1 MKRLSIAPPSS
12 RRKST
17 FLSSEDYNA
26 RKVLEQLDQDT
37 TLILQEIDKNISR
50 ANAIINDK
58 LKPVLQE
65 YGVESLKVWNNTSF
79 WKKFFEQSANVE
91 LNSYE
96 TPIDEVQ
103 TNILSDKDQ
112 EEEIIDIQQPKNTTL
127 LNSKRTN
134 LRHITEEDTA
144 TWSTEQKNSSY
155 KQVTSSTPQRTTRFQ
170 ISPQRSTRFASSSIP
185 STRNFKLSDNI
196 NLQPPTSNSN
206 SRLSPSSSRRSPQRV
221 STIRQS
227 LDAYHRISISPKKI
241 KTPVSARRT
250 SIIQN
255 ILNSSP
261 TLPSVPILKSDI
273 VEQTTSPHSNQQFQS
288 SSQQQQQPQQL
299 QKFPNTQRYSSTPQ
313 RMPQEDDYHLDPPHV
328 QQPLPQQHSD
338 SSDEPL
344 PELSTSIVF
353 TSSGNRKRNRDED
366 NVFLEKDN
374 NNNSSHSKSLSQ
386 IFNESLNKLRKGDNN
401 KNNESD
407 DVLNQDQG
415 EQTGEFREEILEVS
429 DSLGP
434 FKNRWEKLTNLE
446 N

>member
-12 RRKST
+12 RRKSAL
-17 FLSSEDYNA
+17 LSSEDYNA

-37 TLILQEIDKNISR
+37 TLVLQEIDKNISR

-58 LKPVLQE
+58 LKPILQD
-65 YGVESLKVWNNTSF
+65 YGAESLKVWNNTSF
-79 WKKFFEQSANVE
+79 WKRFFEQSANVE

-103 TNILSDKDQ
+103 SNLLSEQD
-112 EEEIIDIQQPKNTTL
+112 EEEVIIDIQQPRTTTL

-144 TWSTEQKNSSY
+144 TWSTEQKNPSS
-155 KQVTSSTPQRTTRFQ
+155 KQMSSSTPQRNTRSLY
-170 ISPQRSTRFASSSIP
+170 SPQRSTRYASSSLP
-185 STRNFKLSDNI
+185 PAKSSKLSENV
-196 NLQPPTSNSN
+196 NLQPPSSAIN

-241 KTPVSARRT
+241 KTPITARRT

-273 VEQTTSPHSNQQFQS
+273 IEQTTSPHQSQDQNQI
-288 SSQQQQQPQQL
+288 QL

-313 RMPQEDDYHLDPPHV
+313 RIPQEDDYQLQPPHL
-328 QQPLPQQHSD
+328 QQHIPQQNSD

-344 PELSTSIVF
+344 PELSTSIVM
-353 TSSGNRKRNRDED
+353 TSSGGKKRSREED
-366 NVFLEKDN
+366 NVFLDKEHSN
-374 NNNSSHSKSLSQ
+374 HSKSLSE
-386 IFNESLNKLRKGDNN
+386 IFTESINKLRNRGKTEEMTIGLELDHTEE
-401 KNNESD
+401 NE
-407 DVLNQDQG
+407 
-415 EQTGEFREEILEVS
+415 EIREENVEVS

-434 FKNRWEKLTNLE
+434 FKNRWEKLSNLD